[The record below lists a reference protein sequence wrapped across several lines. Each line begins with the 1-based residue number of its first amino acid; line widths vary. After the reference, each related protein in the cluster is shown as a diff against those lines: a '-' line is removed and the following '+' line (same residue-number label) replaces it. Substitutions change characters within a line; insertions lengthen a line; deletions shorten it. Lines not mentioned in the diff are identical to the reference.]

1 MIKRISI
8 VGCGWLG
15 LPLAKSLLQD
25 GYHVLGSRR
34 ELNALAELSAQG
46 IEAYQLDLIPHIVCN
61 DLSALL
67 NCDLLL
73 INIPPGRKTNT
84 AEFHIAQVKALL
96 LAAKQQDVKKILF
109 ISSTSVYG
117 AQQGK
122 VDELTPRLP
131 ESTSGIALKQIEDE
145 LLNSRDFQASVL
157 RFSGLV
163 GGHRKP
169 GRFLSG
175 KTVSGPL
182 SPINIIHR
190 SDCIGLISQLI
201 KRDVWGE
208 QFNACADLHPSKQ
221 AFYSLAAE
229 QLGLAAPNFVEG
241 ASSTKV
247 ITNQKIKASLAYQF
261 HYPDPMKWLQANIQ
275 EAE

>member
-15 LPLAKSLLQD
+15 LPLAKSLIKD
-25 GYHVLGSRR
+25 GYSVNGSKR
-34 ELNALAELSAQG
+34 ELHELAKLQAQG
-46 IEAYQLDLIPHIVCN
+46 IKAYQLELNPQVESN
-61 DLSALL
+61 DIAGLL
-67 NCDLLL
+67 NCDLLI

-84 AEFHIAQVKALL
+84 AEFHIAQINALL
-96 LAAKQQDVKKILF
+96 RAAEQQTVKKILF

-117 AQQGK
+117 SQQGV
-122 VDELTPRLP
+122 VDELSERLA
-131 ESTSGIALKQIEDE
+131 ETTSGRALKQIEDQI
-145 LLNSRDFQASVL
+145 SSHSAFQATVL

-163 GGHRKP
+163 GGQRKP

-190 SDCIGLISQLI
+190 SDCIGLITQLI
-201 KRDVWGE
+201 KRDQWGE
-208 QFNACADLHPSKQ
+208 DFNASASENPSKQ
-221 AFYSLAAE
+221 AFYQLAAE
-229 QLGLAAPNFVEG
+229 QLTLPPPHFVEG
-241 ASSTKV
+241 TSSNKV
-247 ITNQKIKASLAYQF
+247 ISNQKIKTTLGYQF
-261 HYPDPMKWLQANIQ
+261 NYPDPMQWLQANIQ